1 MIKLVIIDK
10 QKGMLMAEEINLVF
24 DLPVYP
30 ERFYR
35 AWMDDWEHG
44 KMTGSTARIEA
55 RVGGSYTFLSG
66 LAEGE
71 FLALT
76 PFDRIRQTWKMV
88 SLPGESIIDLQL
100 EPVCT
105 GTLVHFSHIGLP
117 NGSGRRMTE
126 WWEETYFRPIK
137 RYFDELVG
145 EYVADMG
152 DG

>member
-1 MIKLVIIDK
+1 
-10 QKGMLMAEEINLVF
+10 MAESIELSF

-35 AWMDDWEHG
+35 AWTDGWEHG
-44 KMTGSTARIEA
+44 KMTASSAKIDA
-55 RVGGSYTFLSG
+55 QVGGTFSLLSG
-66 LAEGE
+66 LVEGE

-88 SLPGESIIDLQL
+88 SLPADSCIDLWL

-105 GTLVHFSHIGLP
+105 GTLVHFTHTGLL
-117 NGSGRRMTE
+117 NGSGRQMAG

-137 RYFDELVG
+137 SYFETLVG
-145 EYVADMG
+145 EHAADMG